1 MHRGTGERI
10 QDGGRKTRARHSP
23 PAAYISSFTTKAA
36 ELQSRQ
42 AAEISFSFFYHLLLL
57 LLLLFVGRAPVLLL
71 LLQSMI
77 VCRQLLLL
85 FLVANPLR
93 NTHLL
98 QKKQLSALCAE
109 NSLEKI
115 SRRQSFLLSWSRL
128 FFLFFLCCILL

>member
-1 MHRGTGERI
+1 MGTGFGERRCTGERENVSRLGAERPCLPLASRRLYFI
-10 QDGGRKTRARHSP
+10 LYPKGP
-23 PAAYISSFTTKAA
+23 

-42 AAEISFSFFYHLLLL
+42 AAEISSSFFYHLLLL

-85 FLVANPLR
+85 FLVANPLH

-98 QKKQLSALCAE
+98 
-109 NSLEKI
+109 
-115 SRRQSFLLSWSRL
+115 
-128 FFLFFLCCILL
+128 

>member
-1 MHRGTGERI
+1 MWERGPGSGDAR
-10 QDGGRKTRARHSP
+10 GNGRTYPGWGQKDRARHSP

-71 LLQSMI
+71 LPQSMI

-85 FLVANPLR
+85 FLVANPLH

-98 QKKQLSALCAE
+98 
-109 NSLEKI
+109 
-115 SRRQSFLLSWSRL
+115 
-128 FFLFFLCCILL
+128 